1 MTLFVFQILLSLSS
15 ATPLHVL
22 IDAGH
27 GGSDRGAVHNHL
39 NEAEITLNVV
49 LKLKAKLQNDP
60 RFKVSLTRDRDESI
74 SLEER
79 SDKANRIKADLFL
92 SIHVNS
98 SPDSRARGVEFYF
111 QNQLPPDEE
120 SMYLAAQE
128 NAQTIDNPE
137 KTREKNELTTIVDD
151 LKNNHRIWASSQLAK
166 ALMSQWET
174 EKKSRAH
181 AIRQAPFHVIS
192 NVTMPSTLV
201 ELGFIS
207 RPSEAVRLA
216 RNDHQEAMAEKLYRG
231 LLEYKE
237 IIDK

>member
-1 MTLFVFQILLSLSS
+1 MFQLLLSWCS
-15 ATPLHVL
+15 ASPLHVL
-22 IDAGH
+22 LDAGH
-27 GGSDRGAVHNHL
+27 GGTDRGAVHNHL

-49 LKLKAKLQNDP
+49 LKLKAKLQNDS
-60 RFKVSLTRDRDESI
+60 RFKVSLTRDRDESL

-79 SDKANRIKADLFL
+79 TDKANSLKADLFL

-98 SPDSRARGVEFYF
+98 SPDARARGVEFYF

-128 NAQTIDNPE
+128 NAQAVDNPE
-137 KTREKNELTTIVDD
+137 KAREKSELVTIVDD
-151 LKNNHRIWASSQLAK
+151 LKSNHRIWASSQLAK
-166 ALMSQWET
+166 SLMSKWET

-192 NVTMPSTLV
+192 NVNMPSSLV

-207 RPSEAVRLA
+207 RPSEALRLA
-216 RNDHQEAMAEKLYRG
+216 RSDYQEVMAEKLYRG

>member
-1 MTLFVFQILLSLSS
+1 MFLGWCS
-15 ATPLHVL
+15 AAPLHVL

-27 GGSDRGAVHNHL
+27 GGTDRGAVHNHL
-39 NEAEITLNVV
+39 NEADITLNVA

-60 RFKVSLTRDRDESI
+60 RFKVSLTRDRDETV
-74 SLEER
+74 SLEDR
-79 SDKANRIKADLFL
+79 SNKANHLKADVFL

-98 SPDSRARGVEFYF
+98 SPDTRARGVEFYF

-128 NAQTIDNPE
+128 NAQSIDNPE
-137 KTREKNELTTIVDD
+137 KAAEKNELTTILDD

-166 ALMSQWET
+166 SLLSKWELT
-174 EKKSRAH
+174 KKSRAH
-181 AIRQAPFHVIS
+181 SIRQAPFHVIS
-192 NVTMPSTLV
+192 NVDMSSTLV

-207 RPSEAVRLA
+207 QRSEALKLA
-216 RNDHQEAMAEKLYRG
+216 RADQQDEMADKLYRG

-237 IIDK
+237 IVDK